1 MRPRACFAT
10 FSYHFCSF
18 LTFEKMG
25 YGVTD
30 GPTNGLTDGLTDGH
44 TLLQRCEDASK
55 KVEEEPL
62 WPNG

>member
-1 MRPRACFAT
+1 MWVLLVIKQVPRGTTMRPRACFAT
-10 FSYHFCSF
+10 FSNHFCSF

-44 TLLQRCEDASK
+44 TLL
-55 KVEEEPL
+55 
-62 WPNG
+62 